1 MINWHL
7 EVLPIKK
14 LKEHPKNPRQISKDQ
29 FYHLKNLITKFG
41 LIDKPIVN
49 KDWTIIGGHQR
60 IKVLK
65 KMKAKTVECW
75 IPDVQLEDEDLDHLC
90 IGLNLNQG
98 KFDYDI
104 LANEWEPLDLLKW
117 GFTEE
122 QLIGKYKE
130 TEEKIK
136 SAAKE
141 EEVDLEDSEEKKKKK
156 HMCPSCGYEF

>member
-1 MINWHL
+1 MINWAL
-7 EVLPIKK
+7 KTIPIRK
-14 LKEHPKNPRQISKDQ
+14 LKNHPKNPRQITKQ
-29 FYHLKNLITKFG
+29 QQHHLVELIKKFG

-49 KDWTIIGGHQR
+49 LDLTIIGGHQR
-60 IKVLK
+60 IRILK
-65 KMKAKTVECW
+65 RMKLKEVECW
-75 IPDVQLEDEDLDHLC
+75 IPDVQLEQEDLDHLC

-130 TEEKIK
+130 TEESIL
-136 SAAKE
+136 SQDEEIAA
-141 EEVDLEDSEEKKKKK
+141 KKKKLK
-156 HMCPSCGYEF
+156 VCPACAYEF